1 MNTSQINKELQGIVS
16 ALTELTGLPSKWSGV
31 VELVPEADF
40 KGKKRFICDIQIDAD
55 LAQQEVRWATLI
67 HEALHAVSS
76 GYVGTDYRDAP
87 GWEEGV
93 VEWLQRFFRPTIV
106 AKLEV
111 RIPDEVFQEAQA
123 KHNYNKYIDAL
134 ERLRLELNLPA
145 EGFYMRL
152 LKTPIKER
160 SSFILGLGNQLS
172 NQERITFLRVFS
184 AANSI
189 LKDFV

>member
-1 MNTSQINKELQGIVS
+1 M
-16 ALTELTGLPSKWSGV
+16 
-31 VELVPEADF
+31 
-40 KGKKRFICDIQIDAD
+40 
-55 LAQQEVRWATLI
+55 RWATLI
-67 HEALHAVSS
+67 HEALHAVST

-93 VEWLQRFFRPTIV
+93 VEWLQRYFRPTIL
-106 AKLEV
+106 AKLKV
-111 RIPDEVFQEAQA
+111 TVPDEVFQETQV

-134 ERLRLELNLPA
+134 ERLRLNLELPA
-145 EGFYMRL
+145 EEFYMSL

-160 SSFILGLGNQLS
+160 SSFVFGLGNQLS
-172 NQERITFLRVFS
+172 SHERITFFRVFS